1 MSVFKK
7 FAIDLGSRTTRVWEV
22 GVGLIL
28 SEPTVL
34 VWGSEDH
41 KLLAIGADALEMEGK
56 QPEYMEVIRPI
67 RQGVV
72 RDFEATRIFVA
83 YILKKVAKLS
93 WLFGSRVLLPMA
105 YGTNQVEQKA
115 LMDAVGAA
123 GAPKILLVDGPLATA
138 LGAKISIA
146 ESFGN
151 MIMNLGEGISES
163 AVLALGGVVAAK
175 SIRFGGYD
183 MDERLVEYFKK
194 QHNLLVGMGGA
205 KTLREKY
212 FEAVRPKHP
221 EKIEVMGRDVVYG
234 LPKSVLS
241 GTDEIHEALKDSLNH
256 IVSLAGAVLAQTPPE
271 LVADIMD
278 RGLVL
283 SGGLAQTKSMAKYL
297 SSVLNVAVHLV
308 NEPEECTIRGAG
320 IIYENLGVYERAIR

>member
-1 MSVFKK
+1 MGIFKK

-34 VWGSEDH
+34 VWGTEDH
-41 KLLAIGADALEMEGK
+41 KLLAIGEDALEMEGK
-56 QPEYMEVIRPI
+56 QPEYMEVVRPV

-83 YILKKVAKLS
+83 HVLKKVAKMF
-93 WLFGSRVLLPMA
+93 WLFGSQVLLPMP

-115 LMDAVGAA
+115 LVDAVRAA
-123 GAPKILLVDGPLATA
+123 GASKVLLVDGPLATA

-151 MIMNLGEGISES
+151 MVMNLGEGISES

-194 QHNLLVGMGGA
+194 QHNLLIGMGGA
-205 KTLREKY
+205 RVLRQEH
-212 FEAVRPKHP
+212 FEAIRPKHP

-234 LPKSVLS
+234 LPKSVMS
-241 GTDEIHEALKDSLNH
+241 GGDEIYEALKDSLNH
-256 IVSLAGAVLAQTPPE
+256 VVSLAGAVLAQTPPE

-278 RGLVL
+278 RGMVL
-283 SGGLAQTKSMAKYL
+283 SGGLAQTKNMTKYL
-297 SSVLNVAVHLV
+297 SSVLNIAVHLV

-320 IIYENLGVYERAIR
+320 IIYENIGVYERTIR

>member
-1 MSVFKK
+1 MAVLKK

-28 SEPTVL
+28 TEPTVL

-41 KLLAIGADALEMEGK
+41 KLLAIGEDALEMEGK
-56 QPEYMEVIRPI
+56 QPEYMEVVRPV

-83 YILKKVAKLS
+83 HILKKVAKMS
-93 WLFGSRVLLPMA
+93 WLFGSQVLLPMP

-115 LMDAVGAA
+115 LTDAVKAA
-123 GAPKILLVDGPLATA
+123 GAVKVLLVDGPLATA

-151 MIMNLGEGISES
+151 MVMNLGEGISES

-175 SIRFGGYD
+175 SIRFGGGD
-183 MDERLVEYFKK
+183 MDERLVEFFRK
-194 QHNLLVGMGGA
+194 QHNLLIGYGGA
-205 KTLREKY
+205 RTLREQH

-234 LPKSVLS
+234 LPKSVNIGS
-241 GTDEIHEALKDSLNH
+241 DELYEALKDSLNH
-256 IVSLAGAVLAQTPPE
+256 IVGLAGSVLAQTPPE

-278 RGLVL
+278 RGLIL
-283 SGGLAQTKSMAKYL
+283 AGGLAQTKNMAKYL
-297 SSVLNVAVHLV
+297 SSVLNIAVHLV
-308 NEPEECTIRGAG
+308 NDPMECTIRGAG
-320 IIYENLGVYERAIR
+320 IIYENLSVYERAIR